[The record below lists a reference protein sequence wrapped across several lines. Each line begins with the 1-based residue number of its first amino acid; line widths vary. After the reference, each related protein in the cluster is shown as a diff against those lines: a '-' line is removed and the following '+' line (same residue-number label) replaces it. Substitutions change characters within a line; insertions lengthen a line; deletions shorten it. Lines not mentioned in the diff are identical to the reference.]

1 MTTST
6 RTEAEQPP
14 PLLNADRL
22 YPPDVA
28 PAGPGPA
35 ARERGSGLPEGR
47 VGGWFADLAAGV
59 DTGRPVHCTACRAP
73 LSQPRIDHGLNTC
86 PACRVPARSPKPSRA

>member
-28 PAGPGPA
+28 PAGPRPA
-35 ARERGSGLPEGR
+35 ARERGADSPKAAS
-47 VGGWFADLAAGV
+47 VGGSPIW
-59 DTGRPVHCTACRAP
+59 RPA
-73 LSQPRIDHGLNTC
+73 
-86 PACRVPARSPKPSRA
+86 